1 MEKTLTKSNILKA
14 KRAELGFSQTDVAN
28 ALDVTLVTYRFKE
41 NGIKDF
47 SQSELYQLRKKLK
60 LSDEEVL
67 YIFLG
72 E

>member
-1 MEKTLTKSNILKA
+1 MEKTLTKSNMLKA
-14 KRAELGFSQTDVAN
+14 KRVELGFSQTDVAN

-47 SQSELYQLRKKLK
+47 SQSELYRLRKKLK
-60 LSDEEVL
+60 LSDKEVL
-67 YIFLG
+67 YIFLS